1 MANIFAIT
9 LLLSFLTGMNESML
23 HTRYNKRLPFHKL
36 SLVQLNGGFKVAT
49 TVLLIAAACNTY
61 ATNGYYTLGY
71 SAKDKG
77 TAGTSIARGR
87 DALSMATNPATMLQV
102 GDRFDLG
109 LNLFMPAREYTVTG
123 APSLPDGFSPVIGNI
138 PSCAEPG
145 SAPCQI
151 PFSIGEQ
158 NIESGR
164 EIFFIPNIAYVTQL
178 DEDSAL
184 GVSLYGNGGM
194 NTTYAGGTANVFD
207 PNSNQIVRSEGT
219 FGSGRTGVDLTQL
232 FINVSYAW
240 RFNETLDLGVA
251 LIGAVQAF
259 RAEGLAPFANN
270 SLRPDKLTN
279 NGHDFSFGLGIKLGA
294 VYQVTD
300 DLSFG
305 LSYQSEQKMSKFED
319 YSGLFAQGGDFDM
332 PASYTIGLAYDLSH
346 AVTLKFDYQKILYE
360 GVPSVSN
367 SVTNL
372 VDGQCLDALNNTLFS
387 GSPSPATGRG
397 CLGGENGAGFGWNN
411 MDVFKAGV
419 EWYKGETTYRAGIS
433 ATEQP
438 IDSTEVNFNILAP
451 GVIEYHLA
459 AGLTTLIGQREW
471 TFFGMYM
478 PSKSV
483 RGTSLFDPA
492 QTIEFNMHQ
501 FEFGLSIKF

>member
-1 MANIFAIT
+1 MQHRLNANLKFKPSKIIKAASIC
-9 LLLSFLTGMNESML
+9 FLGAYALQAN
-23 HTRYNKRLPFHKL
+23 
-36 SLVQLNGGFKVAT
+36 
-49 TVLLIAAACNTY
+49 

-77 TAGTSIARGR
+77 SAGTSIARGK

-109 LNLFMPAREYTVTG
+109 LNLFLPVREYTVTG

-138 PSCAEPG
+138 PSCAAPG
-145 SAPCQI
+145 VEPCQI
-151 PFSIGEQ
+151 PFSVGEQ
-158 NIESGR
+158 NIESDR
-164 EIFFIPNIAYVTQL
+164 DIFFIPNVAYVTQL
-178 DEDSAL
+178 DDSSAL

-194 NTTYAGGTANVFD
+194 NTTYSGGTANTFN
-207 PNSNQIVRSEGT
+207 PNTDQIQTSEGT

-240 RFNETLDLGVA
+240 RFNERLDLGVA
-251 LIGAVQAF
+251 IIGAVQAF

-270 SLRPDKLTN
+270 SLQADKLTN
-279 NGHDFSFGLGIKLGA
+279 NGHDFSFGLGMKLGG
-294 VYQVTD
+294 VYQATES
-300 DLSFG
+300 LSLGF
-305 LSYQSEQKMSKFED
+305 SYQTEQKMSRFEE

-332 PASYTIGLAYDLSH
+332 PASYTLGLAYDL
-346 AVTLKFDYQKILYE
+346 ADYVTVKFDYQKILYE
-360 GVPSVSN
+360 GVPAVSN
-367 SVTNL
+367 SVQNL
-372 VDGQCLDALNNTLFS
+372 VNGQCQDALNNSLFS
-387 GSPSPATGRG
+387 GSPSPATGSG

-411 MDVFKAGV
+411 MDVFKVGI
-419 EWYKGETTYRAGIS
+419 EWYTGETTYRAGIS

-438 IDSTEVNFNILAP
+438 IDSAEVNFNLLAP
-451 GVIEYHLA
+451 GVVEYHLA
-459 AGLTTLIGQREW
+459 AGLTTMISDKEW

-483 RGTSLFDPA
+483 SGASLFDPA

-501 FEFGLSIKF
+501 FEFGLSIQL